1 MFTTANFPVH
11 LSTDYYGANC
21 GSALHTKKASLS
33 SSLGLT
39 HRMLRSSR
47 LSGESIPPT
56 CCLEMVFI
64 DRKTSHSKWFPSAQ
78 FTMEV
83 YWKKLNMIPFL
94 CQILVLQDT
103 GSARY
108 WFSQVILVSS
118 FSRTTLR
125 INLKCLKICSIF
137 LNGKIFHFNKCKIWH
152 LTVNQSLPELCE
164 H

>member
-1 MFTTANFPVH
+1 MRLCMFTTANFPVH

-108 WFSQVILVSS
+108 WFCKILVQPGNLSIIIFKNNFENKPEMFKNLLYFLEWKDIS
-118 FSRTTLR
+118 F
-125 INLKCLKICSIF
+125 
-137 LNGKIFHFNKCKIWH
+137 
-152 LTVNQSLPELCE
+152 
-164 H
+164 